1 MSACAHAV
9 LGVAGLVLAFQGT
22 AAACG
27 ICVEDKI
34 AAVYD
39 HAIVTQAFDRK
50 HHVAFFLI
58 DGALAPGAGTRGAIE
73 ALAELAHGVDK
84 GTVRVSVESA
94 SLSVAFDPQ
103 RVPFATVHR
112 ELDRKLSSKKLS
124 LLPTRV
130 MDQTAGLRAI
140 GRQ

>member
-1 MSACAHAV
+1 MSARARAV
-9 LGVAGLVLAFQGT
+9 LGAAGLLLAFQGA

-39 HAIVTQAFDRK
+39 HAIVTQALGRK
-50 HHVAFFLI
+50 HRVAFFLI
-58 DGALAPGAGTRGAIE
+58 DGPLVPGAGMRRAIE
-73 ALAELAHGVDK
+73 ALAGSAHGVDK
-84 GTVRVSVESA
+84 GSVRVSVEAA

>member
-1 MSACAHAV
+1 MSARARAV
-9 LGVAGLVLAFQGT
+9 LGAAGLLLAFQGA

-39 HAIVTQAFDRK
+39 HAIVTQALGRK

-58 DGALAPGAGTRGAIE
+58 DGPLVPGAGMRRAIE
-73 ALAELAHGVDK
+73 ALAGSAHGVDK
-84 GTVRVSVESA
+84 GSVRVSVEAA
-94 SLSVAFDPQ
+94 SLSVAFDP
-103 RVPFATVHR
+103 RRTPLATVQKAL
-112 ELDRKLSSKKLS
+112 EQKLAARKLSLMPMR
-124 LLPTRV
+124 L
-130 MDQTAGLRAI
+130 MDQPANLKTI